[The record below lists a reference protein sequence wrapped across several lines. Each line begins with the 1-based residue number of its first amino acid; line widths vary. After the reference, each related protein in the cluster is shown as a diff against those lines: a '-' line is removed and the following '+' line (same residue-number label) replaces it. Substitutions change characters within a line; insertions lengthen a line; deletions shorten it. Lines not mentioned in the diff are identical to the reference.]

1 MKQKITL
8 GARILLG
15 LIFLV
20 FGANG
25 FLQFLPMPP
34 MPEEAGKAIG
44 GLFGLSYM
52 FPLVK
57 GLEIVAGIAL
67 LSGFFVPLALLILSP
82 IVVNIFLFHI
92 IYTPGDSAM
101 SIAIIVLQILA
112 AIGVWEKFRSVLEAK

>member
-20 FGANG
+20 FGLNG

-57 GLEIVAGIAL
+57 GLEIVAGAAL
-67 LSGFFVPLALLILSP
+67 LSGFFVPLALLVLSP

-92 IYTPGDSAM
+92 IYTPADSAM

-112 AIGVWEKFRSVLEAK
+112 AVGVWEKFKPVLEAK